1 MKTKGY
7 ILSMLLFFVH
17 ISFAQTA
24 GTNIDVKYHKIWWRI
39 NPDSSVK
46 YIKGCVQTNFL
57 TLTAA
62 NAISF
67 DINAVLAVDSVRYDG
82 VKLPAG
88 NITRA
93 GNVMTIAL
101 GTALPANTLDSIWV
115 YYRGTPPAVNGAA
128 EGYQVAT
135 DPTSGQDYIYTLSE
149 SYEDRDWWPCKA
161 NMQDKIDSL
170 DIIVSTPWIG
180 ADTFWVAT
188 NGKLIDSTVSGGS
201 RTFTFKNRCPTA
213 SYLVCVSVARYN
225 RYYRTVNI
233 GGTDVQ
239 VVYNLFRGKSAASY
253 NSIIDAMDKVNDV
266 LLAFSDKFGDYPF
279 KNEKHGFY
287 EGLGGAG
294 GMEHQT
300 FSAIASNSLTSISTL
315 CHELM
320 HQWFGDKTTF
330 ATWADLWLAE
340 GFARYGEALAGEL
353 VPATLL
359 DSDAEMAAAKSS
371 ARSITTN
378 STRIKSYANSAQVW
392 SNANIKTVYDRGCM
406 VVSMLRALS
415 GDDIFFLA
423 CRNYLDSA
431 NGSGYKSA
439 TTDSLKDNFN
449 ATLNY
454 DLTPFFNDWVIG
466 QGHPTTVVNWNTPVA
481 NKLLISIGSQ
491 TKSSGASAGYFHNVI
506 ILRAQA
512 PGGYDTTIV
521 IYDIDGNNLAKA
533 GLATGI
539 GASVAGNLLSYDLS
553 FTPTTVTFDA
563 FNQTMSAGSTFKST
577 TLALKVLDFTGR
589 KINTSNELIIA
600 LLSTDAITKV
610 ELQKSTDGVD
620 FITVGQMKFT
630 NSGNQIFNYQ
640 FNDNKP
646 FLPATFYRAKIYYA
660 GKQEVSKI
668 VKMLTK
674 PTKAVDVI
682 PNPANDKVKINFY
695 NQIKEETLLTIF
707 NEEGKKMIEIKTNN
721 DFIYFD
727 VSHLQAGVYL
737 LQIMQKDKVAAVS
750 KLMVRH

>member
-1 MKTKGY
+1 MKTKVY
-7 ILSMLLFFVH
+7 ILAVLLFFVH
-17 ISFAQTA
+17 ISFAQTT

-57 TLTAA
+57 TVTSVST
-62 NAISF
+62 ISF
-67 DINAVLAVDSVRYDG
+67 DINAVLIIDSVLFDG
-82 VKLPAG
+82 AKLPAG

-101 GTALPANTLDSIWV
+101 GTTLPVNTLDSVWV
-115 YYRGTPPAVNGAA
+115 YYRGTPPAISGAA
-128 EGYQVAT
+128 EGYQLAT

-161 NMQDKIDSL
+161 NMQDKIDSI
-170 DIIVSTPWIG
+170 DIMVSTPWSG

-188 NGKLIDSTVSGGS
+188 NGKLVDSTISGGN
-201 RTFTFKNRCPTA
+201 RTFTFENRSPMA

-225 RYYRTVNI
+225 RYYRKVNI

-239 VVYNLFRGKSAASY
+239 VVYNLFRGKSASSY
-253 NSIIDAMDKVNDV
+253 NSIISAMDKVNDV

-300 FSAIASNSLTSISTL
+300 FSAIASNALTSQSTL

-353 VPATLL
+353 VPATGL
-359 DSDAEMAAAKSS
+359 DPVAEMFSAKSS
-371 ARSITTN
+371 GRSLTTN
-378 STRIKSYANSAQVW
+378 RTRITSYANSAQVW
-392 SNANIKTVYDRGCM
+392 SNANVKAVYDRGCM

-415 GDDIFFLA
+415 GDDNFFRA
-423 CRNYLDSA
+423 CKNYLDSA

-439 TTDSLKDNFN
+439 TTDSLKNFN
-449 ATLNY
+449 AVLDY

-481 NKLLISIGSQ
+481 NKLLVSIGSQ
-491 TKSSGASAGYFHNVI
+491 TKSTGASAGYFHNVI

-521 IYDIDGNNLAKA
+521 IYDIDGDNLAKA
-533 GLATGI
+533 GLVSGI
-539 GASVAGNLLSYDLS
+539 GVSVPGNLLSYDLS
-553 FTPTTVTFDA
+553 FTPFTVTFDA
-563 FNQTMSAGSTFKST
+563 FNQTMSAGSTVKSA
-577 TLALKVLDFTGR
+577 TLDLKVLNFTAR
-589 KINTSNELIIA
+589 KIIA
-600 LLSTDAITKV
+600 GNDLVLSLLSTDAIAKV
-610 ELQKSTDGVD
+610 ELQKSIDGVG
-620 FITVGQMKFT
+620 FITAGQM
-630 NSGNQIFNYQ
+630 NIVSLHNQIFNYQ
-640 FNDNKP
+640 LTDDNP
-646 FLPATFYRAKIYYA
+646 FSPTTFYRAKIYYA
-660 GKQEVSKI
+660 GKYELTNVVKISAIQINTTTVS
-668 VKMLTK
+668 
-674 PTKAVDVI
+674 
-682 PNPANDKVKINFY
+682 PNPANDKVKINFD
-695 NQIKEETLLTIF
+695 NPFKEEILLAIF
-707 NEEGKKMIEIKTNN
+707 NVEGKKIIETKTKNN
-721 DFIYFD
+721 FIYFN
-727 VSHLQAGVYL
+727 VSNLQPGIYL
-737 LQIMQKDKVAAVS
+737 LQIMQKGEMAAVS
-750 KLMVRH
+750 KLLVHH

>member
-1 MKTKGY
+1 MKTKVY
-7 ILSMLLFFVH
+7 ILAVVLFFVQ
-17 ISFAQTA
+17 ISFAQTT
-24 GTNIDVKYHKIWWRI
+24 GTNIDIKYHKIWWRI

-57 TLTAA
+57 TLAA
-62 NAISF
+62 ASAISF
-67 DINAVLAVDSVRYDG
+67 DINAVLIIDSVRFDG
-82 VKLPAG
+82 AKLPAG

-93 GNVMTIAL
+93 GNVMTINL
-101 GTALPANTLDSIWV
+101 GTTLPANTLDSIWV

-161 NMQDKIDSL
+161 NMKDKIDSI
-170 DIIVSTPWIG
+170 DIVVSTPWNG
-180 ADTFWVAT
+180 ADTFWVAA
-188 NGKLIDSTVSGGS
+188 NGKLVDSAVAGGN
-201 RTFTFKNRCPTA
+201 RTFTFENRSPMA

-233 GGTDVQ
+233 GGTNVQ
-239 VVYNLFRGKSAASY
+239 VVYNLLRGKSASTY
-253 NSIIDAMDKVNDV
+253 NSIISAMDKVNQV
-266 LLAFSDKFGDYPF
+266 LVAFSDKFGDYPF

-300 FSAIASNSLTSISTL
+300 FSAIASNALTSQSTL

-353 VPATLL
+353 VPATGL
-359 DSDAEMAAAKSS
+359 DPVAEMLSAKSS
-371 ARSITTN
+371 ARSLTTN
-378 STRIKSYANSAQVW
+378 RTRITSYANSAQVW
-392 SNANIKTVYDRGCM
+392 SNANVKAVYERGCM

-415 GDDIFFLA
+415 GDDNFFTA
-423 CRNYLDSA
+423 CKNYLDSA

-439 TTDSLKDNFN
+439 TTDSLKNNFN
-449 ATLNY
+449 AVLNY
-454 DLTPFFNDWVIG
+454 DLTAFFNDWVIG

-481 NKLLISIGSQ
+481 NKLLVSIGSQ
-491 TKSSGASAGYFHNVI
+491 TKSAGASAGYFHNVI

-521 IYDIDGNNLAKA
+521 IYDIDGDNLAKA
-533 GLATGI
+533 GLITGI
-539 GASVAGNLLSYDLS
+539 GASVPGNLLSYDLS

-563 FNQTMSAGSTFKST
+563 FNQTMSAGSTVKSA

-589 KINTSNELIIA
+589 KIIAGNELVLS
-600 LLSTDAITKV
+600 LLSTDAIAKV
-610 ELQKSTDGVD
+610 ELQKSIDGVD
-620 FITVGQMKFT
+620 FITAGQMKVI
-630 NSGNQIFNYQ
+630 NSGNQVFNYQ
-640 FNDNKP
+640 LTDDNP
-646 FLPATFYRAKIYYA
+646 FSPATFYRAKIYYA
-660 GKQEVSKI
+660 GKQELSKV
-668 VKMLTK
+668 VKILATQI
-674 PTKAVDVI
+674 KAVAVS

-695 NQIKEETLLTIF
+695 NPFKEEMLLAIF
-707 NEEGKKMIEIKTNN
+707 NAAGKKIIETKTKS
-721 DFIYFD
+721 DFMYFD
-727 VSHLQAGVYL
+727 VSNLPTGIYL
-737 LQIMQKDKVAAVS
+737 LQIMQKGEMAVVS
-750 KLMVRH
+750 KLLVRH